1 MGRIPIQASSATSV
15 TIQGREFLAFGGC
28 NYVGLAHHPEVRL
41 AMRESV
47 EVLGLSTTA
56 SRETT
61 GNTTT
66 HEALE
71 RELAAFMGFESAILT
86 PEGYTANMAL
96 AQTLTEEFA
105 VAVVDSRSHRSVTH
119 ALTAAGLSVIP
130 FEHLNAAKAAELVA
144 QHSDRGVVIYTDG
157 VFAAD
162 GSIAPVDKL
171 LRALPDHGL
180 LVVDDCHGLCVLG
193 PGGRGT
199 CRHFGV
205 SDDRVCVTTTLG
217 KGLGCYGGAILGPR
231 HRVQRVQQESGV
243 YRGTTP
249 VPPPIAHAARA
260 ALRVLEREPSLID
273 RLRSNTD
280 HMRAGLIAIGL
291 PILPDRVPI
300 FTFAL
305 EPSSR
310 MDVVQ
315 SRLFDEGL
323 LAPVI
328 EYPGTAFPRFFRITV
343 TAHHTPEQIERL
355 LDALRTAMSA

>member
-15 TIQGREFLAFGGC
+15 TIEGREFLAFGGC
-28 NYVGLAHHPEVRL
+28 NYVGLAHHPDVRTAL
-41 AMRESV
+41 RESV

-86 PEGYTANMAL
+86 PEGYTANLAL
-96 AQTLTEEFA
+96 AQTLTNEYT
-105 VAVVDSRSHRSVTH
+105 VAIVDARSHRSVLH
-119 ALTAAGLSVIP
+119 AVSAAGLSVIQY
-130 FEHLNAAKAAELVA
+130 EHLNAAKAADLMS
-144 QHSDRGVVIYTDG
+144 QHADRGVVVYTDG

-171 LRALPDHGL
+171 LRALPRHGL
-180 LVVDDCHGLCVLG
+180 LVVDDCHGLCVMG

-199 CRHFGV
+199 CRHFGAA
-205 SDDRVCVTTTLG
+205 DERVCVTTTLG
-217 KGLGCYGGAILGPR
+217 KGLGCYGGAVLGPTA
-231 HRVQRVQQESGV
+231 RVQRVQQEAGV

-260 ALRVLEREPSLID
+260 ALRVLEREPSLMD
-273 RLRSNTD
+273 RLRANTD
-280 HMRAGLIAIGL
+280 QMRAGLTAMGL

-305 EPSSR
+305 EPLSR

-315 SRLFDEGL
+315 SRLFDAGI

-328 EYPGTAFPRFFRITV
+328 EYPGGSHPRYFRVTV
-343 TAHHTPEQIERL
+343 TAHHTPAQITRFLAEL
-355 LDALRTAMSA
+355 KGAIAP

>member
-15 TIQGREFLAFGGC
+15 TIEGRELLAFGGC
-28 NYVGLAHHPEVRL
+28 NYVGLAHHPDVRMAL
-41 AMRESV
+41 RESV

-105 VAVVDSRSHRSVTH
+105 VAIVDARSHRSVTH

-130 FEHLNAAKAAELVA
+130 FEHLNASKAAELVA

-162 GSIAPVDKL
+162 GSVAPVDRL
-171 LRALPDHGL
+171 LSALPSHGL
-180 LVVDDCHGLCVLG
+180 LVVDDCHGLCVMG

-217 KGLGCYGGAILGPR
+217 KGLGCYGGAILGPKSR
-231 HRVQRVQQESGV
+231 IQRVQQESGV

-249 VPPPIAHAARA
+249 VPPPIALAARA

-273 RLRSNTD
+273 RLRANTD
-280 HMRAGLIAIGL
+280 QMRAGLIALGL
-291 PILPDRVPI
+291 PILGDRVPI

-305 EPSSR
+305 EPESR

-328 EYPGTAFPRFFRITV
+328 EYPGTAHSRFFRITV
-343 TAHHTPEQIERL
+343 TAHHSHAQIDRL
-355 LDALRTAMSA
+355 LAALRGAMNP